1 MRFTTKDKDN
11 DLKNSGNCALDYN
24 SGGGIIPARTPI
36 QMVCMKVEVTHK
48 VYMGGISR
56 TSIFF
61 KAHRDQNST
70 SMTLFVVVASL
81 SRQQTVASN

>member
-24 SGGGIIPARTPI
+24 SGWWYNTCQNANPNGLYEGGGNAQGLHGRHF
-36 QMVCMKVEVTHK
+36 ED
-48 VYMGGISR
+48 Y
-56 TSIFF
+56 IFF